1 MHRVRR
7 VLLVENDPAVVEMM
21 NIYLGYAGYEAI
33 TAVSV
38 EDAIR
43 IIDEDVIN
51 RGSGGILLE
60 EEMIEVAGED
70 DENND
75 LPKQFKV
82 IDAILLDGSLH
93 QELDSLQVLDRVK
106 HHRLPAPVIAISGNP
121 VSNRILCEQGAKA
134 SFVKTQTMAIVG
146 YLATL

>member
-21 NIYLGYAGYEAI
+21 NTYLDYAGYEAI

-43 IIDEDVIN
+43 IIDEDVVR
-51 RGSGGILLE
+51 RGIGGIFLE
-60 EEMIEVAGED
+60 EEMIELDED
-70 DENND
+70 DEECAD
-75 LPKQFKV
+75 FPKQFRV
-82 IDAILLDGSLH
+82 IDAILLDGSLN
-93 QELDSLQVLDRVK
+93 QELDSLQVLERVK
-106 HHRLPAPVIAISGNP
+106 HHRLPTPVIAISGNP
-121 VSNRILCEQGAKA
+121 VSNRILCEQGAKV
-134 SFVKTQTMAIVG
+134 SFVKTQTMAILG